1 MLQIE
6 YVYKRAKGINE
17 NLSVLFHCLSFFVLV
32 YI

>member
-6 YVYKRAKGINE
+6 YVYKRAKAVKESLN
-17 NLSVLFHCLSFFVLV
+17 VFFHCLSFFVLV